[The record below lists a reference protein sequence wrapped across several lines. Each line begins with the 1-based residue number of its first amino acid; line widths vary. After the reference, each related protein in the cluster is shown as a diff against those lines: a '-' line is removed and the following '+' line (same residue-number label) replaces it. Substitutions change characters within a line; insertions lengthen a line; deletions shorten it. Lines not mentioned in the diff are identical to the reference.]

1 MQPAV
6 TGTRNVLNACIKAKV
21 EKVVAVSSI
30 GQKVRLRMRNA
41 GLTWNF
47 ARQLSFG
54 DVETL
59 VKLSSEKSK
68 NLGWKYRPFERTLV
82 DAVKDL

>member
-1 MQPAV
+1 MLVEQMQPAV

-47 ARQLSFG
+47 ARQLRCS
-54 DVETL
+54 TNI
-59 VKLSSEKSK
+59 SNS
-68 NLGWKYRPFERTLV
+68 Y
-82 DAVKDL
+82 